1 MEFALRYTCDI
12 VADGYVLTTLT
23 AIAIGLLAAMGAR
36 LMAGRLA
43 GLSMTAIC
51 GATMAYLLPPA
62 FSFRVSE
69 PRDVA
74 ALAIYGTI
82 GLVLASPPRGT
93 RKRARP
99 SQAVPPSASDS
110 APSESQLER
119 VIPELMGSAVGARI
133 RESGITVDGRGPLP
147 WAPEEAVYRLSAV
160 LEAAMQ
166 DPRVREISIYSGRCP
181 GDMRVF
187 VAAYHSCPP
196 QNPTAVTIG
205 KRHEDCETAVFPGWL
220 PDYRATWFGNPCGR
234 VYQIS
239 RR

>member
-23 AIAIGLLAAMGAR
+23 AIAIGLMAAMGAR

-99 SQAVPPSASDS
+99 SQAVPSGGILGIKSDS
-110 APSESQLER
+110 RFKLRNGFSGPPGAPQLR
-119 VIPELMGSAVGARI
+119 SFFNEL
-133 RESGITVDGRGPLP
+133 
-147 WAPEEAVYRLSAV
+147 
-160 LEAAMQ
+160 
-166 DPRVREISIYSGRCP
+166 
-181 GDMRVF
+181 
-187 VAAYHSCPP
+187 
-196 QNPTAVTIG
+196 
-205 KRHEDCETAVFPGWL
+205 
-220 PDYRATWFGNPCGR
+220 
-234 VYQIS
+234 
-239 RR
+239 